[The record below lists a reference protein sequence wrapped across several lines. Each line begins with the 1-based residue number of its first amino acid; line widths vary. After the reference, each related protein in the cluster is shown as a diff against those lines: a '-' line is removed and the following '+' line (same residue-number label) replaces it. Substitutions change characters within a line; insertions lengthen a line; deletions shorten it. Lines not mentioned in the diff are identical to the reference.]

1 MVTTITSYGRSGLA
15 DWLVQRVSAV
25 ILAAYSIFTVAYLLL
40 NPQVDFAQWQTLFN
54 GTSMRIFSLMALL
67 SLGAHCWIG
76 LWSISTDYL
85 KHFAV
90 RFAFQMLVGL
100 LMFIYTICWGV
111 LSCSVNPIA
120 IMKKRLSSK

>member
-1 MVTTITSYGRSGLA
+1 MVTSVTNFGRSGLS

-25 ILAAYSIFTVAYLLL
+25 ILGAYAIFMVAYLLL
-40 NPQVDFAQWQTLFN
+40 NTQIDFGQWQALFSN
-54 GTSMRIFSLMALL
+54 TSMRIFSLMALL

-90 RFAFQMLVGL
+90 RFVFQMVVGL
-100 LMFIYTICWGV
+100 LMFIYTIWGV
-111 LSCSVNPIA
+111 QL
-120 IMKKRLSSK
+120 LWGL

>member
-1 MVTTITSYGRSGLA
+1 MVTIVTSFGRSGLS

-25 ILAAYSIFTVAYLLL
+25 ILAVFLLFMVAYLLL
-40 NPQVDFAQWQTLFN
+40 NPQLDFAQWQALFN
-54 GTSMRIFSLMALL
+54 DTSMRIFTLMALL

-90 RFAFQMLVGL
+90 RFTFQMVVGL
-100 LMFIYTICWGV
+100 LMFIYTIWGV
-111 LSCSVNPIA
+111 QL
-120 IMKKRLSSK
+120 LWGL